1 MAREITNGKSKTNE
15 TEGEE
20 GSEDALPEENSDL
33 EADVGGHE
41 VYMAS
46 DADEENGDAAIY
58 QTTSDAEDDN
68 VLFTMPASW
77 NKMSIVLRDSG
88 VLKFVKYVSRNAK
101 GDRWDVTGSFGVVLE
116 EDDGEGEDGM
126 VTLEES
132 SEEEGFKGFPD
143 SEDSDSD

>member
-1 MAREITNGKSKTNE
+1 MDCRKRIQN
-15 TEGEE
+15 
-20 GSEDALPEENSDL
+20 L

-101 GDRWDVTGSFGVVLE
+101 GDRWDMTGSFRRRSRGR
-116 EDDGEGEDGM
+116 
-126 VTLEES
+126 
-132 SEEEGFKGFPD
+132 
-143 SEDSDSD
+143 